1 MIKNIRILILLI
13 IFTSFNQISANEIK
27 ILYKINDNIITSFD
41 VDKEIDYLISLNKNF
56 SNLDKN
62 KIRLIAENSLI
73 REKIKKIEI
82 DKVYAIDY
90 ESEKETLM
98 IKNFLRSFWKNL
110 GFGSETEFIS
120 FLDDKKIDIREIKKK
135 FVIEKYWNQ
144 LIYDKFN
151 RSIKIDNKKIEKIVD
166 SLQKSNS
173 EIISYNL
180 SEIVFSEKSK
190 IKIEEKHN
198 EILESI
204 NEIGFKQTALL
215 HSISKSAKFGGEIGW
230 VNQNQISKKIFNNV
244 KNLKIGEVTKPINT
258 AGGSILLLI
267 NDKKI
272 ITQKINKEKEIN
284 NIIASEKN
292 RQLNQFSIMYY
303 KDLESKSYVKK
314 L

>member
-1 MIKNIRILILLI
+1 MKQNLLV
-13 IFTSFNQISANEIK
+13 S
-27 ILYKINDNIITSFD
+27 
-41 VDKEIDYLISLNKNF
+41 
-56 SNLDKN
+56 
-62 KIRLIAENSLI
+62 
-73 REKIKKIEI
+73 
-82 DKVYAIDY
+82 
-90 ESEKETLM
+90 LM
-98 IKNFLRSFWKNL
+98 I
-110 GFGSETEFIS
+110 
-120 FLDDKKIDIREIKKK
+120 KKIDIREIKKK